1 MIFLQTLEGPVKA
14 IRHTINSDDWSA
26 DFTVPGNAAPET
38 AIAAF
43 ATDVELVVGF
53 FGTEHKIHVHRRNFQ
68 TGEWSESILGG
79 SFLSGRK
86 KNLILLQSKET
97 GDMEA
102 LVLLG
107 LDVYLVMDGDFK
119 ILGTFDSGDF
129 VVEVNSEPE
138 FVNGYGNLFL
148 TPPSGARHNYDVTR
162 YTPRNTTFEVQPNLY
177 DALLELEAS
186 CSETPIWID
195 ALCINQLDPVERCA
209 QVSVMNQIY
218 GKANRVIV
226 WLGKPLP
233 ELEAGL
239 NAAER
244 IGTESVP
251 HTLRMIENQF
261 WAFNSDLSTMPDKYG
276 MKSIDGEEAL
286 GLVTLFMSNWFARV
300 WVIQEV
306 SLTNDV
312 VILCNKKFTRFD
324 CVGYTAAFLH
334 YSGLFQATLDL
345 VPKDRPGIYLRGDL
359 YLFHAERIQLLRE
372 WCKGDKSQWNRTL
385 ETIDFEAGLDDKR
398 GKSAEMV
405 LLRFLFTLFGLQAS
419 DPRDVIYGLGG
430 IMRHM
435 AAKDGLSMPSEFEPD
450 YDIDI
455 RDLLLN
461 VARKIIEATDSLV
474 YINLVKCP
482 SMRQTLELPSWVPDF
497 PAVLFNTLSSA
508 QFRSIGTINSSKH
521 VPHSP
526 NTRPFSIDGNILN
539 VSGIRLGR
547 VNKIGETYIETL
559 QGQRAMSADVL
570 LSMDE
575 TYPYTGQPSDEVFWR
590 TLIWDTDFTNRPAK
604 SIQLKDFQRAILE
617 EIVHPLRVFHREAE
631 SPSAGETLVL
641 KYLSGMS
648 YLDDIAAK
656 FPSSIFPSLNLVRSC
671 LSFLPQEQV
680 DLNDEE
686 VQMLKQV
693 ISRHSM
699 PPGSIMASTYINHR
713 PILTDTG
720 YLGLGFDSCKIGDEV
735 WVVAGSPAPV
745 VMRSTDDEN
754 EYFMVGEAYVH
765 GAMQGEAVTD
775 DAVWEKIQIV

>member
-1 MIFLQTLEGPVKA
+1 MPQYYSDLLDTESFRLA
-14 IRHTINSDDWSA
+14 TISLD
-26 DFTVPGNAAPET
+26 
-38 AIAAF
+38 
-43 ATDVELVVGF
+43 TD
-53 FGTEHKIHVHRRNFQ
+53 
-68 TGEWSESILGG
+68 
-79 SFLSGRK
+79 
-86 KNLILLQSKET
+86 
-97 GDMEA
+97 
-102 LVLLG
+102 
-107 LDVYLVMDGDFK
+107 
-119 ILGTFDSGDF
+119 
-129 VVEVNSEPE
+129 P
-138 FVNGYGNLFL
+138 L
-148 TPPSGARHNYDVTR
+148 T
-162 YTPRNTTFEVQPNLY
+162 EVQVLSVTLTTYKLSSATEIQYSTLSYTWGSPRPSH
-177 DALLELEAS
+177 AE
-186 CSETPIWID
+186 ID

-312 VILCNKKFTRFD
+312 VVLCNKKFTCFD

-334 YSGLFQATLDL
+334 YSGFFQATLDL

-385 ETIDFEAGLDDKR
+385 ETIDFEAGLNDKR